1 MAKPP
6 LPSGLAVPSKR
17 LARLWHLGRATGD
30 LAAGVGWR
38 GLIELARSGDGEM
51 NRIRLSP
58 ERTQRFTDRLAR
70 MRGAAMKM
78 GQLMSLDGS
87 DIFSPEAAAIM
98 ASLRD
103 RAQPMPLGQVN
114 QVLSSELGADWDKRF
129 RRFNFTPI
137 AAASIGQVHEAETR
151 DGRHLAIKIQFPG
164 VRESI
169 DSDLDNFAFLGQTLG
184 LAPRRVNLEPILTLA
199 RRQLHQEADYLAE
212 ADALDAYGALI
223 GDDPDLLVPKVHR
236 DLSSTRVLAMDFA
249 AGIPVDQL
257 TGPAFRQVERDRAAT
272 LLVRL
277 LLRELFDFALVQT
290 DPNFSNFLYQAETRK
305 LVLLDFGATERIAST
320 LVGYYRQMM
329 QASVS
334 GDTEAVRQCA
344 LALGYLDPDAA
355 PEQAAGVAELIALT
369 GEPLRH
375 AGLYDFGASDLFER
389 IFVGGRE
396 LFYADAFGRKPDPAT
411 FFLHRK
417 FVGTFMLCRRLRARV
432 DLNEVISCRLP
443 STPRK
448 TGESR
453 STESSS

>member
-1 MAKPP
+1 MAKAPMS
-6 LPSGLAVPSKR
+6 SGLAVPSKR
-17 LARLWHLGRATGD
+17 LARLWHLGRASGD
-30 LAAGVGWR
+30 LALGIGAR
-38 GLIELARSGDGEM
+38 GLIELALNRDGGIY
-51 NRIRLSP
+51 RPQLSAAS
-58 ERTQRFTDRLAR
+58 TQRFTDRLAR

-87 DIFSPEAAAIM
+87 DLLTPEAAEIM

-114 QVLSSELGADWDKRF
+114 QVLSGELGADWDKRF
-129 RRFNFTPI
+129 HRFNFTPI
-137 AAASIGQVHEAETR
+137 AAASIGQVHRAETR

-169 DSDLDNFAFLGQTLG
+169 DSDLDNFSFLGQTLG
-184 LAPRRVNLEPILTLA
+184 LAPKGVDLAPVLAAA

-212 ADALDAYGALI
+212 ADSLETYGGLV
-223 GDDPDLLVPKVHR
+223 GDDPDFLVPKVHR

-249 AGIPVDQL
+249 TGIPVDQL
-257 TGPAFRQVERDRAAT
+257 TGETFRQVERDRAAT

-290 DPNFSNFLYQAETRK
+290 DPNYSNFLYQAETRK
-305 LVLLDFGATERIAST
+305 LVLLDFGATQRIAPA

-329 QASVS
+329 QASVV
-334 GDTEAVRQCA
+334 GDTDTVRQCA
-344 LALGYLDPDAA
+344 VALGYLDPDSS
-355 PEQAAGVAELIALT
+355 PEQALDIAELIALT

-375 AGLYDFGASDLFER
+375 TGAYDFGASDLFER
-389 IFVGGRE
+389 VYVRGRD
-396 LFYADAFGRKPDPAT
+396 LFFDEAFGRTPDPAT

-432 DLNEVISCRLP
+432 DLNELMAAY
-443 STPRK
+443 T
-448 TGESR
+448 
-453 STESSS
+453 

>member
-30 LAAGVGWR
+30 LAAGVGLR
-38 GLIELARSGDGEM
+38 GLFELALNRDGEM

-87 DIFSPEAAAIM
+87 DIFSPEAAGIM

-114 QVLSSELGADWDKRF
+114 QVLSGELGADWDKRF
-129 RRFNFTPI
+129 HRFNFTPI

-184 LAPRRVNLEPILTLA
+184 LAPKSVNLEPILTVA

-212 ADALDAYGALI
+212 ADALEAYGALV

-249 AGIPVDQL
+249 TGIPVDQL

-290 DPNFSNFLYQAETRK
+290 DPNYSNFLYQAETRK
-305 LVLLDFGATERIAST
+305 LVLLDFGATERIAPT

-329 QASVS
+329 QASII

-344 LALGYLDPDAA
+344 LALGYLDSDAA
-355 PEQAAGVAELIALT
+355 PEQAAGIAELIALT

-396 LFYADAFGRKPDPAT
+396 LFYEDAFGRNPDPAT

-432 DLNEVISCRLP
+432 DLNEL
-443 STPRK
+443 TAAY
-448 TGESR
+448 G
-453 STESSS
+453 

>member
-1 MAKPP
+1 
-6 LPSGLAVPSKR
+6 
-17 LARLWHLGRATGD
+17 LGRATGD
-30 LAAGVGWR
+30 LAAGVGLR
-38 GLIELARSGDGEM
+38 GLFELALNRDGEM

-87 DIFSPEAAAIM
+87 DIFSPEAAGIM

-114 QVLSSELGADWDKRF
+114 QVLSGELGADWDKRF
-129 RRFNFTPI
+129 HRFNFTPI

-184 LAPRRVNLEPILTLA
+184 LAPKSVNLEPILTVA

-212 ADALDAYGALI
+212 ADALEAYGALV

-249 AGIPVDQL
+249 TGIPVDQL

-290 DPNFSNFLYQAETRK
+290 DPNYSNFLYQAETRK
-305 LVLLDFGATERIAST
+305 LVLLDFGATERIAPT

-329 QASVS
+329 QASII

-344 LALGYLDPDAA
+344 LALGYLDSDAA

-396 LFYADAFGRKPDPAT
+396 LFYEDAFGRNPDPAT

-432 DLNEVISCRLP
+432 DLNEL
-443 STPRK
+443 TAAY
-448 TGESR
+448 G
-453 STESSS
+453 

>member
-1 MAKPP
+1 MATPP

-30 LAAGVGWR
+30 LAAGVGLR
-38 GLIELARSGDGEM
+38 GLIELALNRDGEM
-51 NRIRLSP
+51 SRIRLSP

-114 QVLSSELGADWDKRF
+114 QVLSGELGADWDKRF

-137 AAASIGQVHEAETR
+137 AAASIGQVHQAETR

-184 LAPRRVNLEPILTLA
+184 LAPRGVNLEPILTLA

-212 ADALDAYGALI
+212 ADALDAYAALV

-249 AGIPVDQL
+249 TGIPVDQL
-257 TGPAFRQVERDRAAT
+257 TGQAFRREERDRAAT

-290 DPNFSNFLYQAETRK
+290 DPNYSNFLYQAETRK
-305 LVLLDFGATERIAST
+305 LVLLDFGATERIAPA

-329 QASVS
+329 QASVI

-344 LALGYLDPDAA
+344 LALGYLDPDAS

-375 AGLYDFGASDLFER
+375 SGLYDFGASDLFER
-389 IFVGGRE
+389 IFVGGRA
-396 LFYADAFGRKPDPAT
+396 LFYEDAFGRKPEPAT

-432 DLNEVISCRLP
+432 DLNAVTAAYR
-443 STPRK
+443 
-448 TGESR
+448 
-453 STESSS
+453 

>member
-1 MAKPP
+1 MTTPP
-6 LPSGLAVPSKR
+6 LPTGLAVPSKR

-30 LAAGVGWR
+30 LAVGVGLR
-38 GLIELARSGDGEM
+38 GLIELALNREGEM

-87 DIFSPEAAAIM
+87 DLFTAESAEIM

-114 QVLSSELGADWDKRF
+114 QILSAELGTDWDKRF
-129 RRFNFTPI
+129 RRFNFTPM
-137 AAASIGQVHEAETR
+137 AAASIGQVHRAETK

-169 DSDLDNFAFLGQTLG
+169 DSDLDNLAFLGRTLG
-184 LAPRRVNLEPILTLA
+184 LAPRGMNLEPVLATA
-199 RRQLHQEADYLAE
+199 RRQLHQEADYMAE
-212 ADALDAYGALI
+212 ADAQEAYGQLI

-236 DLSSTRVLAMDFA
+236 DLSSTRVLAMDYA

-257 TGPAFRQVERDRAAT
+257 TGQAFRQAERDRAAT

-290 DPNFSNFLYQAETRK
+290 DPNYSNFLYQAETGK
-305 LVLLDFGATERIAST
+305 LVLLDFGATQRIT
-320 LVGYYRQMM
+320 PEMVGYYRRMM
-329 QASVS
+329 QASLV
-334 GDTEAVRQCA
+334 GDNEVVRECA

-355 PEQAAGVAELIALT
+355 PEQTADVAGLIALT

-375 AGLYDFGASDLFER
+375 SGLYDFGASDLFER
-389 IFVGGRE
+389 IYVGGRD
-396 LFYADAFGRKPDPAT
+396 LYFDDAFGQTPDPAT
-411 FFLHRK
+411 FALHRK

-432 DLNEVISCRLP
+432 DLNAV
-443 STPRK
+443 TAAYA
-448 TGESR
+448 
-453 STESSS
+453 

>member
-30 LAAGVGWR
+30 LAAGVGLR
-38 GLIELARSGDGEM
+38 GLFELALNRDGEM

-87 DIFSPEAAAIM
+87 DIFSPEAAGIM

-114 QVLSSELGADWDKRF
+114 QVLSGELGADWDKRF
-129 RRFNFTPI
+129 HRFNFTPI

-184 LAPRRVNLEPILTLA
+184 LAPKSVNLEPILTVA

-212 ADALDAYGALI
+212 ADALEAYGALV

-249 AGIPVDQL
+249 TGIPVDQL

-290 DPNFSNFLYQAETRK
+290 DPNYSNFLYQAETRK
-305 LVLLDFGATERIAST
+305 LVLLDFGATERIAPT

-329 QASVS
+329 QASVI
-334 GDTEAVRQCA
+334 GDTDVVRQCA

-355 PEQAAGVAELIALT
+355 PEQAAGIAELIALT

-396 LFYADAFGRKPDPAT
+396 LFYEDAFGRNPDPAT

-432 DLNEVISCRLP
+432 DLNEL
-443 STPRK
+443 TAAY
-448 TGESR
+448 G
-453 STESSS
+453 

>member
-1 MAKPP
+1 
-6 LPSGLAVPSKR
+6 
-17 LARLWHLGRATGD
+17 LGRATGD
-30 LAAGVGWR
+30 LAAGVGLR
-38 GLIELARSGDGEM
+38 GLFELALNRDGEM

-87 DIFSPEAAAIM
+87 DIFSPEAAGIM

-114 QVLSSELGADWDKRF
+114 QVLSGELGADWDKRF
-129 RRFNFTPI
+129 HRFNFTPI

-184 LAPRRVNLEPILTLA
+184 LAPKSVNLEPILTVA

-212 ADALDAYGALI
+212 ADALEAYGALV

-249 AGIPVDQL
+249 TGIPVDQL

-290 DPNFSNFLYQAETRK
+290 DPNYSNFLYQAETRK
-305 LVLLDFGATERIAST
+305 LVLLDFGATERIAPT

-329 QASVS
+329 QASVI
-334 GDTEAVRQCA
+334 GDTDVVRQCA

-355 PEQAAGVAELIALT
+355 PEQAAGIAELIALT

-396 LFYADAFGRKPDPAT
+396 LFYEDAFGRNPDPAT

-432 DLNEVISCRLP
+432 DLNEL
-443 STPRK
+443 TAAY
-448 TGESR
+448 G
-453 STESSS
+453 

>member
-1 MAKPP
+1 MTTPP
-6 LPSGLAVPSKR
+6 LPTGLAVPSKR

-30 LAAGVGWR
+30 LAVGVGLR
-38 GLIELARSGDGEM
+38 GLIELALNRDGEM

-87 DIFSPEAAAIM
+87 DLFTAESAEIM

-114 QVLSSELGADWDKRF
+114 QILSAELGADWDKRF
-129 RRFNFTPI
+129 RRFSFTPM
-137 AAASIGQVHEAETR
+137 AAASIGQVHRAETK

-169 DSDLDNFAFLGQTLG
+169 DSDLDNLAFLGRTLG
-184 LAPRRVNLEPILTLA
+184 LAPRGMNLEPVLATA
-199 RRQLHQEADYLAE
+199 RRQLHQEADYVAE
-212 ADALDAYGALI
+212 ADAQEAYGQLI

-257 TGPAFRQVERDRAAT
+257 TGQAFRQAERDRAAT

-290 DPNFSNFLYQAETRK
+290 DPNYSNFLYQADTGK
-305 LVLLDFGATERIAST
+305 LVLLDFGATQRISPEM
-320 LVGYYRQMM
+320 VGYYLRMM
-329 QASVS
+329 QASLV
-334 GDTEAVRQCA
+334 GDTETVRECA

-355 PEQAAGVAELIALT
+355 PEQTADVAGLIALT

-375 AGLYDFGASDLFER
+375 RGLYDFGASDLFER
-389 IFVGGRE
+389 LYVGGRDLYFE
-396 LFYADAFGRKPDPAT
+396 DAFGQTPDPAT
-411 FFLHRK
+411 FALHRK

-432 DLNEVISCRLP
+432 DLNAV
-443 STPRK
+443 TAAYA
-448 TGESR
+448 
-453 STESSS
+453 

>member
-1 MAKPP
+1 MAIPP

-30 LAAGVGWR
+30 LAAGVGVR
-38 GLIELARSGDGEM
+38 GLIELALNRDGGM
-51 NRIRLSP
+51 NRVQLSAAH
-58 ERTQRFTDRLAR
+58 TQRFTDRLAR

-87 DIFSPEAAAIM
+87 DLLTPEAAEIM

-114 QVLSSELGADWDKRF
+114 EVLSGELGADWDKRF
-129 RRFNFTPI
+129 RRFNFTPM
-137 AAASIGQVHEAETR
+137 AAASIGQVHRAETR

-169 DSDLDNFAFLGQTLG
+169 DSDLDNFTFLGRTLG
-184 LAPRRVNLEPILTLA
+184 LAPKGLNLEPVLTAA
-199 RRQLHQEADYLAE
+199 RRQLHQEADYVAE
-212 ADALDAYGALI
+212 ADALEAYGALV
-223 GDDPDLLVPKVHR
+223 GDDPDFLVPRVHR

-249 AGIPVDQL
+249 DGIPVDQL
-257 TGPAFRQVERDRAAT
+257 TGQAFRQVERDRAAT
-272 LLVRL
+272 LLVQL

-290 DPNFSNFLYQAETRK
+290 DPNYSNFLYQAETRK
-305 LVLLDFGATERIAST
+305 LVLLDFGATQRVASP

-329 QASVS
+329 QASVV
-334 GDTEAVRQCA
+334 GDTETVRQCA
-344 LALGYLDPDAA
+344 LALGYLDPGAS
-355 PEQAAGVAELIALT
+355 PEQAASIAGLIALT

-375 AGLYDFGASDLFER
+375 SGPYDFGASDLFER
-389 IFVGGRE
+389 IYVGGRD
-396 LFYADAFGRKPDPAT
+396 LFFQDAFGRAPDPAT

-432 DLNEVISCRLP
+432 DLNGL
-443 STPRK
+443 TAAY
-448 TGESR
+448 G
-453 STESSS
+453 

>member
-1 MAKPP
+1 MTTPP
-6 LPSGLAVPSKR
+6 LPTGLAVPSKR

-30 LAAGVGWR
+30 LAVGVGLR
-38 GLIELARSGDGEM
+38 GLIELALNRDGEM

-78 GQLMSLDGS
+78 GQIMSLDGS
-87 DIFSPEAAAIM
+87 DLFTAESAEIM

-114 QVLSSELGADWDKRF
+114 QILSAELGADWDKRF
-129 RRFNFTPI
+129 RRFNFTPM
-137 AAASIGQVHEAETR
+137 AAASIGQVHRAETR

-169 DSDLDNFAFLGQTLG
+169 DSDLDNLAFLGRTLG
-184 LAPRRVNLEPILTLA
+184 LAPRGMNLEPVLATA
-199 RRQLHQEADYLAE
+199 RRQLHQEADYVAE
-212 ADALDAYGALI
+212 ADAQEAYGQLI

-257 TGPAFRQVERDRAAT
+257 TGQAFRQAERDRAAT

-290 DPNFSNFLYQAETRK
+290 DPNYSNFLYQADTGK
-305 LVLLDFGATERIAST
+305 LVLLDFGATQRIT
-320 LVGYYRQMM
+320 PEMVGYYRRMM
-329 QASVS
+329 QASLV
-334 GDTEAVRQCA
+334 GDTEAVRACA
-344 LALGYLDPDAA
+344 LALGYLDPDAN
-355 PEQAAGVAELIALT
+355 PEQTADVAGLIALT

-375 AGLYDFGASDLFER
+375 TGLYDFGASDLFER
-389 IFVGGRE
+389 LYVGGRDLYFE
-396 LFYADAFGRKPDPAT
+396 DAFGQTPDPAT
-411 FFLHRK
+411 FALHRK

-432 DLNEVISCRLP
+432 DLNAV
-443 STPRK
+443 TAAYA
-448 TGESR
+448 
-453 STESSS
+453 

>member
-1 MAKPP
+1 MAEPSH
-6 LPSGLAVPSKR
+6 PSGLAVPSKR

-30 LAAGVGWR
+30 LAAGVGVR
-38 GLIELARSGDGEM
+38 GLIELARNRDGGM
-51 NRIRLSP
+51 NRVQLSAAS
-58 ERTQRFTDRLAR
+58 TQRFTDRLAR

-87 DIFSPEAAAIM
+87 DILTPEAAEIM

-114 QVLSSELGADWDKRF
+114 EVLSGELGADWDKRF

-137 AAASIGQVHEAETR
+137 AAASIGQVHRAETR

-169 DSDLDNFAFLGQTLG
+169 DSDLDNFAFLGRTLG
-184 LAPRRVNLEPILTLA
+184 LAPKALNLEPLLAAA

-212 ADALDAYGALI
+212 ADALEAYGALV
-223 GDDPDLLVPKVHR
+223 GDDPDFLVPKVHR
-236 DLSSTRVLAMDFA
+236 DLSSARVLAMDFA
-249 AGIPVDQL
+249 EGIPVDQL
-257 TGPAFRQVERDRAAT
+257 TGQAFRQADRDRAAT
-272 LLVRL
+272 LLVQL

-290 DPNFSNFLYQAETRK
+290 DPNYSNFLYQAETRK
-305 LVLLDFGATERIAST
+305 LVLLDFGATQGVAPA

-329 QASVS
+329 QASVA
-334 GDTEAVRQCA
+334 GDTDTVRECA
-344 LALGYLDPDAA
+344 LALGYLDPGASA
-355 PEQAAGVAELIALT
+355 QQAVGIAELIALT

-375 AGLYDFGASDLFER
+375 PGLYDFGASDLFER
-389 IFVGGRE
+389 VYVEGRN
-396 LFYADAFGRKPDPAT
+396 LFFKDAFGRTPDPAT

-432 DLNEVISCRLP
+432 DLNGL
-443 STPRK
+443 TAAHA
-448 TGESR
+448 
-453 STESSS
+453 

>member
-30 LAAGVGWR
+30 LAAGVGLR
-38 GLIELARSGDGEM
+38 GLFELALNRDGEM

-87 DIFSPEAAAIM
+87 DIFSPEAAGIM

-114 QVLSSELGADWDKRF
+114 QVLSGELGADWDKRF
-129 RRFNFTPI
+129 HRFNFTPI

-184 LAPRRVNLEPILTLA
+184 LAPKSVNLEPILTVA

-212 ADALDAYGALI
+212 ADALEAYGALV

-249 AGIPVDQL
+249 TGIPVDQL

-290 DPNFSNFLYQAETRK
+290 DPNYSNFLYQAETRK
-305 LVLLDFGATERIAST
+305 LVLLDFGATERIAPT

-329 QASVS
+329 QASII

-344 LALGYLDPDAA
+344 LALGYLDSDAA

-396 LFYADAFGRKPDPAT
+396 LFYEDAFGRNPDPAT

-432 DLNEVISCRLP
+432 DLNEL
-443 STPRK
+443 TAAY
-448 TGESR
+448 G
-453 STESSS
+453 